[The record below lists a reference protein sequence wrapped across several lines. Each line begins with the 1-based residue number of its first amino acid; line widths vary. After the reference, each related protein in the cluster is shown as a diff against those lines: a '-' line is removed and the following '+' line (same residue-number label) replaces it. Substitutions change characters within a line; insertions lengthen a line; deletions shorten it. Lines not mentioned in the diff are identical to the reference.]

1 MKNFKSI
8 SMLLVSIV
16 SVFFISS
23 CQNSSNES
31 SDQNMN
37 AYCMNNPSACQ
48 QGVYQQ
54 NYGFY
59 PYNYNNGYPYQ
70 GGYQLTNS
78 AYLCSCPAGSVPT
91 YNNYGGLGCVSSSSM
106 TGYGYAYFGWNANGL
121 SGATNNQ
128 WTNIPQI
135 SNYTGYNNQGGCYN
149 GVVQSCLVDQASAC
163 SSGYTCRATSAQ
175 SRLGLCVSSS
185 AVNNAYNY
193 GSNGTR

>member
-8 SMLLVSIV
+8 SILLVSIV
-16 SVFFISS
+16 SIFFISS
-23 CQNSSNES
+23 CQSQSNN
-31 SDQNMN
+31 DAATQTMDP
-37 AYCMNNPSACQ
+37 YCMNNPTACQ

-59 PYNYNNGYPYQ
+59 PYNTNYNYQ
-70 GGYQLTNS
+70 GGYQLNNS
-78 AYLCSCPAGSVPT
+78 AYLCSCPAGSMPT
-91 YNNYGGLGCVSSSSM
+91 YNNYGGLGCVSSNYM
-106 TGYGYAYFGWNANGL
+106 TGSGYAYFGWNGSGL
-121 SGATNNQ
+121 SGASNNQ

-149 GVVQSCLVDQASAC
+149 GVVQSCFVDQASSC

-175 SRLGLCVSSS
+175 SRLGLCVSNSS
-185 AVNNAYNY
+185 VNNAYNY